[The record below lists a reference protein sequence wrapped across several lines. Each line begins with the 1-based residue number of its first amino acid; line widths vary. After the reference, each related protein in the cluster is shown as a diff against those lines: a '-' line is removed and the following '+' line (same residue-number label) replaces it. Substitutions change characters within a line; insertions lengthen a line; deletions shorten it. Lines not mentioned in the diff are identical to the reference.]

1 MTEEDE
7 RLVVKFFSK
16 IGKCLKVPQE
26 SLIDSV
32 TGLSGSGPAYVLTM
46 IQAMADGGVK
56 MGLPRATA
64 LELAAQTVKGAAC
77 LVLETGKHPGQ
88 LRDEIMSPAGTTAYG
103 VHALEGSQGFR
114 NSVINAVEAATQRGH
129 ALKELSTT

>member
-1 MTEEDE
+1 ME
-7 RLVVKFFSK
+7 RRYPTL
-16 IGKCLKVPQE
+16 P
-26 SLIDSV
+26 LIFIPSN
-32 TGLSGSGPAYVLTM
+32 PLT
-46 IQAMADGGVK
+46 DGGVK

-103 VHALEGSQGFR
+103 VHALEGGQGFR
-114 NSVINAVEAATQRGH
+114 NSIINAVEAATNRGH
-129 ALKELSTT
+129 ALKELANK